1 MSDEATKYTV
11 TIGAD
16 GTDVE
21 ELQSRLRELG
31 YMDELT
37 GHFGETTEAAV
48 KKFQELN
55 GLTVDGKVGSKTREA
70 LYSADAKANYMKYG
84 EQSDEVKEYQERLK
98 ELGYL
103 TTTPD
108 GNYGADTT
116 AAVKRFQELNGL
128 MKQTPPAIA
137 DGGKETSVNACWDR
151 PTFPRGSPGR
161 RRRSRLGR
169 KEPQS

>member
-1 MSDEATKYTV
+1 MVIRNGIEAPVVAEIQARLMELDYMEDDEPTQYFGSITESAVRLFQRQHNLDVDGKVGMETYTLLMSDEATKYTV

-98 ELGYL
+98 ELA
-103 TTTPD
+103 T
-108 GNYGADTT
+108 
-116 AAVKRFQELNGL
+116 
-128 MKQTPPAIA
+128 
-137 DGGKETSVNACWDR
+137 
-151 PTFPRGSPGR
+151 
-161 RRRSRLGR
+161 
-169 KEPQS
+169 